1 MLELQARNPFPST
14 PVAAEKY
21 ADRMGGEAWK
31 RIKEDLEALGRRVEQ
46 TGEFGAAVIVG
57 PPGSGKTH
65 VCMNFL
71 KGSPSLFPIYVDA
84 SRGRDLKEEALES
97 AEASARRLGY
107 AGLSDYLS
115 AFAYGYARKRAGD
128 KKFEAELEYGL
139 RDRLFHSS
147 YDGYLRALRDR
158 KIYLTRRASFLLR
171 LIAGQVRPSDFE
183 ELLALIETLSK
194 EMGMRV
200 ALVVDETGEE
210 YEREL
215 KSLYNRQPSGLLLI
229 TTFVPDR
236 WAAIKDKAL
245 KDRFYSASVFR
256 QLGYPKQEDLVDI
269 VMSYARDVPGLNRE
283 LVAAA
288 IQKGGMSDIR
298 DTLRKFH
305 DAFESCR
312 GNPPCML
319 EALTSVTGD
328 NGELSRAVERYMRW
342 QVLPELKERG
352 LISYFSD
359 KGKKIQSLS
368 SVLDLVFATE
378 NTLFLGDVK
387 VSDQDIYL
395 DEDINVMKAS
405 KVEGIE
411 LNGKV
416 YKDIRPFL
424 VTNAKVGN
432 DIPVV
437 YITPDEI
444 TSILAGFSP
453 PSVGEKM
460 ERLVRSR
467 TVGPSG
473 PKPISHPKKT
483 ANPRGFAW
491 PKAYQLL
498 AGPRMKLLRFMLAAA
513 VLALCFGSLA
523 GLQGRAAFTSRPLN
537 STSMVLVSPTSG
549 YSYVLGYLGASIAS
563 DGMSVRVQAVPWASF
578 YTMAYYPP
586 QSGVYSHPNFSQ
598 GGYDA
603 YVLATQMSALPNPM
617 SSAYPYFN
625 GTDAG
630 LLAAAYERTGNATY
644 LSGWAKTVTSQLYQ
658 IPLFYV
664 DPLWVVPVS
673 LKGLNPSSPYQETS
687 VWSGVSNLTV
697 LSMGPAPGSLLP
709 LYGSGGLVADSIFQP
724 LVVPRGTGYAYC
736 LARSAV
742 SNPSYTVWNVTLQPN
757 VTFQNGQPMDSDD
770 VVASVMA
777 GLNEAS
783 GSQAGPFFRF
793 VLGDQVEFKLLNGTV
808 WFSNSTSLAVQGE
821 VVATSPTSVEFVLPS
836 PYRMFYPQFLSQV
849 YVYPLQYVSPREL
862 LNLPSSVFSTGGP
875 SGGPVGTGPYELV
888 QRKGSQFILRRYSGY
903 WNGTPGL
910 QYLAVRYSQ
919 VTPSQALSL
928 LRAGK
933 VQALSSSL
941 WLYHAYGQALPPG
954 YSWSVGKPDILVYM
968 VLNPSNPVW
977 GTGSSIPYSSI
988 NPSSESAYALEFR
1001 QAVSDL
1007 IPRAYLCQAL
1017 FSGLAEPASSI
1028 IVPTQASYL
1037 GLELPSPL
1045 PFDPN
1050 FSILALRALGYSC
1063 YHSPLAATAWPSAIY
1078 QGGEVQVVGYALFN
1092 REGFGNQ
1099 TLQLQ
1104 VGQGKSYSLLQDVK
1118 TLPNGTISLSVT
1130 LSQTGNF
1137 YLRLYFPG
1145 AILAGKA
1152 LPPAASSPIGPI
1164 SVSNYIL
1171 SNSIYISVAIV
1182 GVLLALLVVTKYAMA
1197 RRRGSLRNV
1206 PKLQRR
1212 AAVQRT

>member
-147 YDGYLRALRDR
+147 YDGYLRALRDG

-215 KSLYNRQPSGLLLI
+215 KSLYNRQPPGLLLI

-467 TVGPSG
+467 TIGPG
-473 PKPISHPKKT
+473 GLRLISYPEKT
-483 ANPRGFAW
+483 ASGLCVAESLSATGKPPHEACSLHAGGGNLGP
-491 PKAYQLL
+491 LL
-498 AGPRMKLLRFMLAAA
+498 WKPGGIAGKGRVRLKTAELHVHGACVPNFRLLLRAWISRRLHC
-513 VLALCFGSLA
+513 LRWH
-523 GLQGRAAFTSRPLN
+523 GRD
-537 STSMVLVSPTSG
+537 
-549 YSYVLGYLGASIAS
+549 GA
-563 DGMSVRVQAVPWASF
+563 
-578 YTMAYYPP
+578 
-586 QSGVYSHPNFSQ
+586 
-598 GGYDA
+598 
-603 YVLATQMSALPNPM
+603 
-617 SSAYPYFN
+617 
-625 GTDAG
+625 
-630 LLAAAYERTGNATY
+630 
-644 LSGWAKTVTSQLYQ
+644 
-658 IPLFYV
+658 
-664 DPLWVVPVS
+664 
-673 LKGLNPSSPYQETS
+673 
-687 VWSGVSNLTV
+687 
-697 LSMGPAPGSLLP
+697 
-709 LYGSGGLVADSIFQP
+709 
-724 LVVPRGTGYAYC
+724 
-736 LARSAV
+736 
-742 SNPSYTVWNVTLQPN
+742 
-757 VTFQNGQPMDSDD
+757 
-770 VVASVMA
+770 
-777 GLNEAS
+777 
-783 GSQAGPFFRF
+783 
-793 VLGDQVEFKLLNGTV
+793 
-808 WFSNSTSLAVQGE
+808 
-821 VVATSPTSVEFVLPS
+821 
-836 PYRMFYPQFLSQV
+836 
-849 YVYPLQYVSPREL
+849 
-862 LNLPSSVFSTGGP
+862 
-875 SGGPVGTGPYELV
+875 GGPVGFLLYHGLLSPSVPSLLASELLA
-888 QRKGSQFILRRYSGY
+888 RRLRRIRRCDADERVAE
-903 WNGTPGL
+903 PHE
-910 QYLAVRYSQ
+910 
-919 VTPSQALSL
+919 LSL
-928 LRAGK
+928 
-933 VQALSSSL
+933 
-941 WLYHAYGQALPPG
+941 P
-954 YSWSVGKPDILVYM
+954 
-968 VLNPSNPVW
+968 
-977 GTGSSIPYSSI
+977 
-988 NPSSESAYALEFR
+988 
-1001 QAVSDL
+1001 
-1007 IPRAYLCQAL
+1007 L
-1017 FSGLAEPASSI
+1017 F
-1028 IVPTQASYL
+1028 
-1037 GLELPSPL
+1037 
-1045 PFDPN
+1045 
-1050 FSILALRALGYSC
+1050 
-1063 YHSPLAATAWPSAIY
+1063 
-1078 QGGEVQVVGYALFN
+1078 
-1092 REGFGNQ
+1092 
-1099 TLQLQ
+1099 
-1104 VGQGKSYSLLQDVK
+1104 
-1118 TLPNGTISLSVT
+1118 
-1130 LSQTGNF
+1130 
-1137 YLRLYFPG
+1137 
-1145 AILAGKA
+1145 
-1152 LPPAASSPIGPI
+1152 
-1164 SVSNYIL
+1164 
-1171 SNSIYISVAIV
+1171 
-1182 GVLLALLVVTKYAMA
+1182 
-1197 RRRGSLRNV
+1197 
-1206 PKLQRR
+1206 QRY
-1212 AAVQRT
+1212 